1 MKFPSGVA
9 DGKRKFGQD
18 IHAVHH
24 FCQLYRAR
32 DTTALA
38 YRYQTTEVT
47 FVMLTKSKVGIDQSH
62 MRFVGNLTLNL
73 HDCGGQIGFME
84 SYLSSER
91 DVIFTNVA
99 VLIFIFDVTSED
111 LDVSISS
118 FNNFQGS

>member
-1 MKFPSGVA
+1 MRSIIFA
-9 DGKRKFGQD
+9 NY
-18 IHAVHH
+18 I
-24 FCQLYRAR
+24 AR
-32 DTTALA
+32 ETRRLSPTGNKLG
-38 YRYQTTEVT
+38 T
-47 FVMLTKSKVGIDQSH
+47 FVILTKSKVGIDQSH

-118 FNNFQGS
+118 FKCNLLTIVFIKICRKISRTFENAYRL

>member
-1 MKFPSGVA
+1 
-9 DGKRKFGQD
+9 
-18 IHAVHH
+18 
-24 FCQLYRAR
+24 
-32 DTTALA
+32 
-38 YRYQTTEVT
+38 
-47 FVMLTKSKVGIDQSH
+47 

-118 FNNFQGS
+118 FPIKFLKRVYQNLQKDISYFRKCLSALNHLSKDAIVFCLLHKMDLIQEEGTKEQAIIISKIE